1 MNGEAWIGHSV
12 AEALEA
18 KVNFSPHRF
27 RRFSQMKRQSVE
39 MVNCLR
45 RLFDQLVSCLGEWV
59 C

>member
-18 KVNFSPHRF
+18 STDFSSHGF

-45 RLFDQLVSCLGEWV
+45 RLFD
-59 C
+59 